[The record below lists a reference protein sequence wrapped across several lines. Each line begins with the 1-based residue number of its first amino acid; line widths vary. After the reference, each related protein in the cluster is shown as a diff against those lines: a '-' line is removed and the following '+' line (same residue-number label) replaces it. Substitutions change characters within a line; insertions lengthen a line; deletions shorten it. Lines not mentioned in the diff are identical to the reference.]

1 MLLAPFV
8 VAKAKRLAKEL
19 HSACA
24 LAPEQQQAKRAD
36 AQKEKRE
43 AGEWPQAQDAFLWHV
58 AWQLTVDGLCCN
70 SGDKAQRNT
79 HFGHQQPLE
88 NQSEQGWK

>member
-43 AGEWPQAQDAFLWHV
+43 AGE
-58 AWQLTVDGLCCN
+58 
-70 SGDKAQRNT
+70 
-79 HFGHQQPLE
+79 
-88 NQSEQGWK
+88 

>member
-1 MLLAPFV
+1 MCVSASSFDSCISLSGAGLNCFLLFFILFFPFFKEEAVQQMLLAPFV

-43 AGEWPQAQDAFLWHV
+43 AGE
-58 AWQLTVDGLCCN
+58 
-70 SGDKAQRNT
+70 
-79 HFGHQQPLE
+79 
-88 NQSEQGWK
+88 